1 MARKAFYFDQEAC
14 VGCRGC
20 QIVCKDKMEGAE
32 LQQGVFYRTVTNYE
46 SGSFPKVG
54 RFSVSMTCNHC
65 ENPACVAACPQ
76 KAIYKAEDGT
86 VLQDA
91 SLCIGCGTCAAACPY
106 GVPQIVNNKMAKC
119 DGCAARVAKGE
130 KPLCVDACT
139 MRALDFG
146 EYDEL
151 VAKYGSDLVSD
162 LSVLPDSTI
171 TGANLLIKARACA
184 LEADV
189 REMNL

>member
-1 MARKAFYFDQEAC
+1 MARKAFYFDQTAC
-14 VGCRGC
+14 VGCRAC
-20 QIVCKDKMEGAE
+20 QIACKDKMEGAE
-32 LQQGVFYRTVTNYE
+32 LQTGVFYREVKNYE
-46 SGSFPKVG
+46 TGSFPKVG
-54 RFSVSMTCNHC
+54 RFSVSMACNHC
-65 ENPACVAACPQ
+65 ENPACVPACPQ
-76 KAIYKAEDGT
+76 HALYKAEDGT

-91 SLCIGCGTCAAACPY
+91 SLCIGCGTCATVCPY
-106 GVPQIVNNKMAKC
+106 GAPQVVNQKMSKC

-130 KPLCVDACT
+130 NPACVDACT

-162 LSVLPDSTI
+162 LSVLPDSKQ

-184 LEADV
+184 LEGNAK
-189 REMNL
+189 EMYL

>member
-1 MARKAFYFDQEAC
+1 MARKAFYFDQTAC
-14 VGCRGC
+14 VGCRAC
-20 QIVCKDKMEGAE
+20 QIACKDKMEGAE
-32 LQQGVFYRTVTNYE
+32 LQGGVFYRTVTHYE
-46 SGSFPKVG
+46 TGSFPKVG
-54 RFSVSMTCNHC
+54 RFSVSMSCNHC
-65 ENPACVAACPQ
+65 ENPACVAVCPQ

-106 GVPQIVNNKMAKC
+106 GVPQVVNMKMFKC
-119 DGCAARVAKGE
+119 DGCAARTAKGE

-139 MRALDFG
+139 SRALDFG

-162 LSVLPDSTI
+162 LSVLPDSTV

-184 LEADV
+184 LEGEA
-189 REMNL
+189 RELYL